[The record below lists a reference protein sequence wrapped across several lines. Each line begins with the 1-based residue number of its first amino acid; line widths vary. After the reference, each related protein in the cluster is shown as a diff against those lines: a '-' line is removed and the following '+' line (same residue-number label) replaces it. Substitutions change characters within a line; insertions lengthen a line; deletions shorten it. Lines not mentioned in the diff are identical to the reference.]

1 MSVHVS
7 NVTIKSEWTDY
18 NKHLNMAYYVLVFD
32 QAWEILLEKFN
43 MGESSAKTSGM
54 STMVVET
61 NTTYDSE
68 VKEGEEVEVTLTYF
82 DHDKKRLHYKL
93 EMIEKKSKKLSSTI
107 EMLSLHVDLNKRKVA
122 EFDEER
128 TKLMD
133 NFINEN
139 KAKFKSDNLK
149 FTGKLKNNMEIN
161 LLSGALGAEVKGI
174 NLKDSSDKNWELI
187 NSLMLEH
194 KVFFLETKILL
205 VKNK

>member
-43 MGESSAKTSGM
+43 MGESSAKNSGM

-139 KAKFKSDNLK
+139 KVKFKSDNLK
-149 FTGKLKNNMEIN
+149 FTGKLK
-161 LLSGALGAEVKGI
+161 K
-174 NLKDSSDKNWELI
+174 
-187 NSLMLEH
+187 
-194 KVFFLETKILL
+194 
-205 VKNK
+205 